1 MAQRLMHSCTSLS
14 FLPLSLLPS
23 LAPLS
28 ADHCAATRG
37 RGTGGSL
44 HRLTT
49 DASGKAHIT
58 SLPSNDVAAD
68 ERATDRFVDSL
79 SRTPADDAEMALPR
93 RDMPALEKSG
103 RPTWL
108 ADLLLALRRSAR
120 LRLMLL
126 LLVAA
131 LVIGAFAAAFAPAG
145 IKGKMYSWGTERW
158 HGAARPYDWDQQVGY
173 AGITKTGAPAGL
185 AQTHAGGSPTRGS
198 AAIETRLPALKE
210 TGFRPL

>member
-1 MAQRLMHSCTSLS
+1 MHSCAFSC
-14 FLPLSLLPS
+14 LPLSPPIS
-23 LAPLS
+23 RALS
-28 ADHCAATRG
+28 ADTALRRG
-37 RGTGGSL
+37 RGTGASL

-58 SLPSNDVAAD
+58 SLPSNDVGIDAD

-79 SRTPADDAEMALPR
+79 SRTPADVDAEMALPR

-173 AGITKTGAPAGL
+173 AGITQTGAPAGL